1 MIVDDVADELVTR
14 LRTISGLRVY
24 KGAPGSVSTPAAV
37 VFLPGEKTFSLTYS
51 RGMDH
56 LVWPVLVLAGKVDD
70 STVVKRLGSYLD
82 GAGAKSVK
90 QVLETGTYTSFDAIF
105 VASASTDPETWGD
118 ASYAGALFT
127 VNIYGRGSS

>member
-1 MIVDDVADELVTR
+1 MIIDDVADELVTR

-37 VFLPGEKTFSLTYS
+37 VFLPGEETFSLTYN

-56 LVWPVLVLAGKVDD
+56 LVWPILVLAGKVDD
-70 STVVKRLGSYLD
+70 STVVKRLGNYLD

-118 ASYAGALFT
+118 TSYAGALFT